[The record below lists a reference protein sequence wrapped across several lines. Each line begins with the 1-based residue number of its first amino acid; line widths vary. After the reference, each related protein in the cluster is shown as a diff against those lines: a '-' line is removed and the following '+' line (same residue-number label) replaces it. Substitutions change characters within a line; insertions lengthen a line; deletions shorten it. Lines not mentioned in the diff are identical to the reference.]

1 MIDQSHNV
9 TDPIESLI
17 QSANEIITA
26 YVKSLLVDQ
35 KKLKSLQEENDVI
48 GASMILKEAYSID
61 VSAIIKKIRYENHN
75 AIEPIYTYRQLNY
88 RQQKS
93 KIRFQNKPS
102 LPGII

>member
-35 KKLKSLQEENDVI
+35 KKIKSLQEKNDVI

-75 AIEPIYTYRQLNY
+75 AIEPINTYRQLNY

-93 KIRFQNKPS
+93 KIRFQNKQS